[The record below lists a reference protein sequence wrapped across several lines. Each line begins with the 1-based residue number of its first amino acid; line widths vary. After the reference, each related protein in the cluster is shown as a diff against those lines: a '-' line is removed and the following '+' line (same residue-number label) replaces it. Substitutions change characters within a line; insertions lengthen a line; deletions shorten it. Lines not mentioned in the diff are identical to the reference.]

1 MTAAPAPTVHAG
13 ATRRRRRGVAYLA
26 VRLGLLA
33 MILNGLFPA
42 LWLLLTSLKSEDELT
57 RIPITYLPE
66 HATLHN
72 YLDVFQQNPFAR
84 FLLNSAVVSVV
95 ATLVC
100 VLFAALAGYALA
112 RLHLRGRR
120 AILTAIVMT
129 SMFPA
134 LVMLVPLYRL
144 FVGVEVPGLSPLA
157 HYLHAMGWGFM
168 PSSVST
174 PNLLNTYWA
183 LIIPYVALSL
193 PITTLILTSF
203 FQLIPEDL
211 EAAATVDGASRLGA
225 LFRVVAPLSAPGMV
239 TAGIIAFVNSWN
251 EFLLALTFNTAMTMR
266 TVPVGI
272 TLYQGQFAFPWA
284 VISAAITIGI
294 VPLVLLILFFQQ
306 RIISGLTA
314 GGVKG

>member
-1 MTAAPAPTVHAG
+1 MTATQ
-13 ATRRRRRGVAYLA
+13 RRTGRRLRYVA
-26 VRLGLLA
+26 VRLGLLL

-42 LWLLLTSLKSEDELT
+42 VWLFLTSLKTENELT
-57 RIPITYLPE
+57 RIPITYLPQ
-66 HATLHN
+66 HATLRN
-72 YLDVFQQNPFAR
+72 YLAVFTENPFGR
-84 FLLNSAVVSVV
+84 FLLNSAVVSIA

-100 VLFAALAGYALA
+100 VLFASLAGYALA
-112 RLHLRGRR
+112 RLRLRGRR
-120 AILTAIVMT
+120 VILTAIVMT

-144 FVGVEVPGLSPLA
+144 FVGVEVPLLTPLFG
-157 HYLHAMGWGFM
+157 YLHALGWGFM
-168 PSSVST
+168 PQAATT

-211 EAAATVDGASRLGA
+211 EAAATVDGTSRVGA
-225 LFRVVAPLSAPGMV
+225 LFLVVAPLSAPGVV

-251 EFLLALTFNTAMTMR
+251 EFLLALTFNTATNMR

-272 TLYQGQFAFPWA
+272 TLYQGEFAFPWA
-284 VISAAITIGI
+284 LISAAVTIGI

>member
-1 MTAAPAPTVHAG
+1 MTAARR
-13 ATRRRRRGVAYLA
+13 ATPGRAARYLA
-26 VRLGLLA
+26 VRLGLA
-33 MILNGLFPA
+33 VMIVNGLFPA
-42 LWLLLTSLKSEDELT
+42 AWLLLTSFKRESELT
-57 RIPITYLPE
+57 RLPITYLPQ

-72 YLDVFQQNPFAR
+72 YVDVFTQNPFGR
-84 FLLNSAVVSVV
+84 FLLNSAVVSLGS
-95 ATLVC
+95 TLLC

-112 RLHLRGRR
+112 RLRLRGRR

-134 LVMLVPLYRL
+134 LVMMVPLYRL
-144 FVGVEVPGLSPLA
+144 FVGVPVPLLSPLVA
-157 HYLHAMGWGFM
+157 YLHAMGWGFM
-168 PSSVST
+168 PTSIDS

-211 EAAATVDGASRLGA
+211 EAAATVDGASRVGA
-225 LFRVVAPLSAPGMV
+225 LFRVVAPLSAPGVV
-239 TAGIIAFVNSWN
+239 TAGIIAFVNAWN
-251 EFLLALTFNTAMTMR
+251 EFLLALTFNTAMSMR

-272 TLYQGQFAFPWA
+272 TLYQGKFAFPWA
-284 VISAAITIGI
+284 LISAAITIGI

>member
-1 MTAAPAPTVHAG
+1 MSGRKRFNYVT
-13 ATRRRRRGVAYLA
+13 
-26 VRLGLLA
+26 VRLGLLL

-42 LWLLLTSLKSEDELT
+42 VWLLLTSLKPEDELT
-57 RIPITYLPE
+57 HLPITYLP
-66 HATLHN
+66 HTLTFENFHT
-72 YLDVFQQNPFAR
+72 VFTENPFGR
-84 FLLNSAVVSVV
+84 FLLNSAVVSLG
-95 ATLVC
+95 ATVLC

-112 RLHLRGRR
+112 RLRLPGRR
-120 AILTAIVMT
+120 LILTAIVMT

-134 LVMLVPLYRL
+134 LVLLVPLYRL
-144 FVGVEVPGLSPLA
+144 FVGVEVPLLSPLVGA
-157 HYLHAMGWGFM
+157 LSGLGLGFL
-168 PSSVST
+168 PDAVFS

-203 FQLIPEDL
+203 FQLIPFDL
-211 EAAATVDGASRLGA
+211 EAAATVDGTSRVGA
-225 LFRVVAPLSAPGMV
+225 LFRIIAPLSAPGLV

-251 EFLLALTFNTAMTMR
+251 EFLLALTFNTQLSMR

-272 TLYQGQFAFPWA
+272 TLYQGEFAFPWA
-284 VISAAITIGI
+284 VISAAVTLGI